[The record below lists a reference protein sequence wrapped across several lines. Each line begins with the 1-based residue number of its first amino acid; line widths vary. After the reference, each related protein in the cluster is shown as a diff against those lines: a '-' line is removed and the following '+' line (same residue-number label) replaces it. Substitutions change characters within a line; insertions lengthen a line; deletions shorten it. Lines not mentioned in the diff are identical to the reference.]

1 MSKVEIPK
9 LLLPN
14 IGAEMKMDVHW
25 VDVKLDTGVVHHK
38 MVVRGGCY
46 LAGYSSDKNGE
57 GAVPFKSTQIVA
69 IRRHKLVKWWPF
81 W

>member
-9 LLLPN
+9 HLLLN

-25 VDVKLDTGVVHHK
+25 VDVKLDNGSVHHE

-46 LAGYSSDKNGE
+46 LTGYSSDQNGE
-57 GAVPFKSTQIVA
+57 GAVPFKSKQIVA